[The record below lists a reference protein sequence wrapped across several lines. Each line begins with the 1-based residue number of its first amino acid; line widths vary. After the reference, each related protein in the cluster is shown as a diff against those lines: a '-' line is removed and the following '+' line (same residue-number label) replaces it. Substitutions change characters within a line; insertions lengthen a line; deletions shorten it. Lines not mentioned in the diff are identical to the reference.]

1 MIINHVSKQN
11 SILNKFIAEIRDKDI
26 QKDALRFRTNIERM
40 GEILSYEL
48 SKTLNYKSK
57 RIITPL
63 GIKDMK
69 ILDDQVVL
77 ASILRAGLPL
87 HMGVLRIFDDA
98 ENAFI
103 SAYRYHPHDDHEF
116 SIQVDYIAT
125 PGIQDKVLVLVDPM
139 LATGQSLVAVYNKL
153 LQYGQP
159 KKLHVIS
166 IIGSRQ
172 GMDYIAD
179 KLPRDTQLWIA
190 DFDEKLNDNG
200 YIVPGLGD
208 AGDLAYGKKL

>member
-1 MIINHVSKQN
+1 MIIKHVSKQN

-26 QKDALRFRTNIERM
+26 QKDSLRFRTNIERM
-40 GEILSYEL
+40 GQIISYEL
-48 SKTLNYKSK
+48 SKTLSYKPK
-57 RIITPL
+57 NIETPL
-63 GIKDMK
+63 GVKQIQV
-69 ILDDQVVL
+69 LDDKIVL

-87 HMGVLRIFDDA
+87 HMGVLHIFDDA

-103 SAYRYHPHDDHEF
+103 SAYRQHKPGSDDF
-116 SIQVDYIAT
+116 NIQVDYVAT
-125 PGIQDKVLVLVDPM
+125 PSIEDKVLVLVDPM
-139 LATGQSLVAVYNKL
+139 LATGQSLVAVYEKL
-153 LQYGQP
+153 KQFGKP

-172 GMDYIAD
+172 GIEYLEE
-179 KLPRDTQLWIA
+179 KLPQNAHLWIA
-190 DFDEKLNDNG
+190 DFDEKLNDKG

>member
-1 MIINHVSKQN
+1 MIIHHVSKQN
-11 SILNKFIAEIRDKDI
+11 SILNKFIAEIRDKNI

-40 GEILSYEL
+40 GEIISYEL

-57 RIITPL
+57 DITTPL
-63 GIKDMK
+63 GVKPMK
-69 ILDDQVVL
+69 VLDDKVVL

-87 HMGVLRIFDDA
+87 HMGVLHIFDDA

-103 SAYRYHPHDDHEF
+103 SAYRFHPDNSDEF

-125 PGIQDKVLVLVDPM
+125 PAIKDKVLVLVDPM
-139 LATGQSLVAVYNKL
+139 LATGQSLVAVYEKL
-153 LQYGQP
+153 LQFGKP
-159 KKLHVIS
+159 KKLHIIS
-166 IIGSRQ
+166 IIGSKQ
-172 GMDYIAD
+172 GMDFVSQ
-179 KLPRDTQLWIA
+179 KLPEDTHLWIA
-190 DFDEKLNDNG
+190 DFDEKLNDKG

>member
-1 MIINHVSKQN
+1 MKINHISKQN
-11 SILNKFIAEIRDKDI
+11 SILNKFLSEIRDVNI
-26 QKDALRFRTNIERM
+26 QKDTLRFRTNIERI

-57 RIITPL
+57 QVQTPL
-63 GIKDMK
+63 GIKQMNV
-69 ILDDQVVL
+69 LDDQIVV

-103 SAYRYHPHDDHEF
+103 SAYRYHPHNTNEF

-125 PGIQDKVLVLVDPM
+125 PGIQDKILILVDPM
-139 LATGQSLVAVYNKL
+139 LATGQSLIAVYNKL
-153 LQYGQP
+153 LQFGKP
-159 KKLHVIS
+159 KKLHIIS
-166 IIGSRQ
+166 IIGAVQ
-172 GMDYIAD
+172 GMHYIAD
-179 KLPRDTQLWIA
+179 KLPEDTLLWIA
-190 DFDEKLNDNG
+190 DFDENLNDKG

>member
-26 QKDALRFRTNIERM
+26 QKDSLRFRTNIERM
-40 GEILSYEL
+40 GQIISYEM
-48 SKTLNYKSK
+48 SKTLNYKS
-57 RIITPL
+57 RDIMTPL
-63 GIKDMK
+63 GVKQMQ

-87 HMGVLRIFDDA
+87 HMGVLHIFDDA

-103 SAYRYHPHDDHEF
+103 SAYRHHKNDSDDF
-116 SIQVDYIAT
+116 DIRVDYVAT
-125 PGIQDKVLVLVDPM
+125 PSIEGKVLVLVDPM
-139 LATGQSLVAVYNKL
+139 LATGQSLVAVYEKL
-153 LQYGQP
+153 KQFGTP
-159 KKLHVIS
+159 KHLHVIS
-166 IIGSRQ
+166 IIGSQQ
-172 GMDYIAD
+172 GIDYISE
-179 KLPRDTQLWIA
+179 KLPEDTHLWIA
-190 DFDEKLNDNG
+190 DFDQTLNDKG